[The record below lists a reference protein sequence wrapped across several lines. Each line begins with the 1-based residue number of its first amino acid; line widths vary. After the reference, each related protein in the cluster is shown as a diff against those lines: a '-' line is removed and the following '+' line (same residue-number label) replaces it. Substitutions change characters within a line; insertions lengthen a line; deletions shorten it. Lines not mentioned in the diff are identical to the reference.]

1 MFLKQHI
8 MCVFRISIVRHIRNF
23 AKSLRVTPLLSN
35 MKIGNHRLINADIQA
50 RIEPPPIPPIKAMN
64 RKAEETNIIKIK
76 MRRDPAS
83 TTSETCELNFQT
95 FKNVKP

>member
-1 MFLKQHI
+1 MNL
-8 MCVFRISIVRHIRNF
+8 
-23 AKSLRVTPLLSN
+23 
-35 MKIGNHRLINADIQA
+35 GNSKCLNVDVQA